1 LLQKNVD
8 NKISRVHTYF
18 FVDKR
23 SEDDLGKVT
32 HIMFDDGERYPM
44 VIDDEG
50 VPDFWLTLFVT
61 ENLRVSLTQTAIE
74 NTIRSLIHL
83 QLWEETNGIALID
96 EFKQEKFLTDADI
109 ASIRDHCL
117 LDTKNLRQWH
127 RSLPRHNITRLSVS
141 HPSSVRHLK
150 SVSKNHAA
158 NRLAHIS
165 NFLKFTAE
173 ALLRQRS
180 NYVSLV
186 VQIEDMATRIK
197 SQKPKGLGD
206 KGLAGDPDD
215 KAPPPEVFAK
225 FMEVI
230 SETSPENPYLNP
242 GIRVRNARMFE
253 LMHETGMR
261 SGEVLGLY
269 VEDIDYLVGIAKV
282 KRRHDNPLDPRL
294 RQPVAKTL
302 ARNIP
307 ISKAL
312 AKRLR
317 NYVMEVRSKV
327 PNANK
332 WPFLFVT
339 HKKGKYQGQPIS
351 DSTFKNRILAKATE
365 SNMELFEEICRHGFR
380 HNFNKLLSEKIDAW
394 NAKARLDP
402 SLKIISEKEELQVR
416 KQLNGWDSDDT
427 AETYNLRHI
436 QEVSEKIFMEDMVD
450 NSTRLKGNRK

>member
-1 LLQKNVD
+1 M
-8 NKISRVHTYF
+8 
-18 FVDKR
+18 
-23 SEDDLGKVT
+23 GKVA

-44 VIDDEG
+44 VIDDDG
-50 VPDFWLTLFVT
+50 VPDFWITLFVT

-83 QLWEETNGIALID
+83 RLWEEINGIALID
-96 EFKQEKFLTDADI
+96 EFRREKFLTDADI

-117 LDTKNLRQWH
+117 LDTKNLREWH
-127 RSLPRHNITRLSVS
+127 RTVPRHNITRLSVS
-141 HPSSVRHLK
+141 YPSSVRHLK
-150 SVSKNHAA
+150 SVSKDHAA
-158 NRLAHIS
+158 NRLARIS
-165 NFLKFTAE
+165 NYLKFTAE

-180 NYVSLV
+180 NYASLV

-215 KAPPPEVFAK
+215 KAPAPEVFSK
-225 FMEVI
+225 FMKVI

-269 VEDIDYLVGIAKV
+269 VDDIDYIVGIAKV
-282 KRRHDNPLDPRL
+282 VRRHDNPLDPRL

-317 NYVMEVRSKV
+317 DYVMDVRSKV

-332 WPFLFVT
+332 RPFLFVT
-339 HKKGKYQGQPIS
+339 HKKGKYQGHPIS
-351 DSTFKNRILAKATE
+351 DSTFKNRILGNATA
-365 SNMELFEEICRHGFR
+365 SNIELFEEICRHGFR
-380 HNFNKLLSEKIDAW
+380 HNFNKLLSEKIDSW
-394 NAKARLDP
+394 NEMARLDP
-402 SLKIISEKEELQVR
+402 SLKQISEKEELQVR

-427 AETYNLRHI
+427 AATYNLRHI
-436 QEVSEKIFMEDMVD
+436 QEISKKIFMEDMVD
-450 NSTRLKGNRK
+450 NSMRLKGNGK

>member
-1 LLQKNVD
+1 
-8 NKISRVHTYF
+8 
-18 FVDKR
+18 
-23 SEDDLGKVT
+23 
-32 HIMFDDGERYPM
+32 
-44 VIDDEG
+44 
-50 VPDFWLTLFVT
+50 
-61 ENLRVSLTQTAIE
+61 
-74 NTIRSLIHL
+74 
-83 QLWEETNGIALID
+83 
-96 EFKQEKFLTDADI
+96 
-109 ASIRDHCL
+109 
-117 LDTKNLRQWH
+117 
-127 RSLPRHNITRLSVS
+127 
-141 HPSSVRHLK
+141 
-150 SVSKNHAA
+150 
-158 NRLAHIS
+158 
-165 NFLKFTAE
+165 
-173 ALLRQRS
+173 
-180 NYVSLV
+180 